1 MENELKK
8 ILEQQEFIINQ
19 QKEIFA
25 TLRRLEE
32 TQNLIQFKLQRQH
45 DEINSRLEI
54 NERSTKQIDE
64 QIAISNANRENELTN
79 LKPALKNLNLLESF
93 LKVDIATRL
102 MDKVEG

>member
-64 QIAISNANRENELTN
+64 QIAISNAKRENELTA
-79 LKPALKNLNLLESF
+79 LKPALENLNLLESF